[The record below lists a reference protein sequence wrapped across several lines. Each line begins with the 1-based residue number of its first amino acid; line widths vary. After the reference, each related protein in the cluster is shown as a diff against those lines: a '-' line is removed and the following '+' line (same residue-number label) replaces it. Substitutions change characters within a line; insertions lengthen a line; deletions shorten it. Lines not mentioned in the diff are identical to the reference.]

1 MINRLET
8 VSKLANSYD
17 LFAREYATR
26 RTPEKVTLV
35 IAEQLDF
42 FVSQLPTHLSST
54 KILDLGSGPG
64 EESLYIK
71 VSFGIIPECIDISPT
86 MLELCKEKGLPVR
99 KEDFSSL
106 SDPNGS
112 AAGSFMNFSL
122 LHVSKTKAQ
131 TLLSEVHRV
140 LCSGGVLQVTL
151 FEGHGEGFE
160 VKTKYAHPR
169 FFAYYQQ
176 DELWHLLSEK
186 FEVIRVVTLKNKPK
200 NILSITGKAL

>member
-1 MINRLET
+1 MTNRLET
-8 VSKLANSYD
+8 VSELANSYD

-26 RTPEKVTLV
+26 NTPEKMILF

-42 FVSQLPTHLSST
+42 FVSQLPAFLSST

-71 VSFGIIPECIDISPT
+71 DRFGIIPECIDVSSA
-86 MLELCKEKGLPVR
+86 MLELCKGKGLPAR

-106 SDPNGS
+106 SDPS
-112 AAGSFMNFSL
+112 SSVAGSFMNFSL
-122 LHVSKTKAQ
+122 LHISKAEASTI
-131 TLLSEVHRV
+131 LREVHRV
-140 LCSGGVLQVTL
+140 LSPGGVVQVTL
-151 FEGHGEGFE
+151 FEGHREGLE

-176 DELWHLLSEK
+176 GELRHLLSEQ
-186 FEVIRVVTLKNKPK
+186 FEVIREAKLKNKPR
-200 NILSITGKAL
+200 NLLSVTGKAL